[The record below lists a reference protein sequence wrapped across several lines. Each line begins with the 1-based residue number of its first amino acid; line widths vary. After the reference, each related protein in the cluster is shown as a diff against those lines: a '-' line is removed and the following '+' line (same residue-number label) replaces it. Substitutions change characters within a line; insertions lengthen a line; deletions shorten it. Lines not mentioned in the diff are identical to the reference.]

1 MYDPYAAAK
10 AAKRVERRNN
20 EQLRAGYNYLLAEPA
35 GRWLLSSL
43 LARCK
48 LYEPASSPE
57 EEGSRRVAV
66 MLYKDIVEGFGLVE
80 KWQKAEKE
88 YAAYKEEINHML
100 EQTEAKEE
108 N

>member
-10 AAKRVERRNN
+10 AAKRVERRNK
-20 EQLRAGYNYLLAEPA
+20 EQLRAGYNYLLAEQS

-43 LARCK
+43 LSRCK
-48 LYEPASSPE
+48 LYDPISSPE
-57 EEGSRRVAV
+57 DEGARRVAV
-66 MLYKDIVEGFGLVE
+66 MLRSDIEAMGLFE

-108 N
+108 I